1 MPTLDITDDHRDRIE
16 TLRTELAAAHAGEY
30 ASVDTGDTLNY
41 LLDLAE
47 VVDDPDRTADPEAFA
62 PVEDES
68 PAVADRRDHGGTP
81 FDTDHARE
89 RLESRN
95 RKHGDPDDADEMDLY
110 AIAASFDVTG
120 RSEMTKA
127 ELVDSIID
135 AAERLAAD
143 PFAEVD
149 IDLGSADESVEPA
162 GDVGADSND
171 GGNTDDSGTESA
183 TEGVSTPD
191 DNPEAADDGAD
202 AGGSS
207 QLDAMM
213 SLLDTHGDKWR
224 EGDGDVRYEV
234 DLPDGSVE
242 TARTKDDVRALLFK
256 NY

>member
-1 MPTLDITDDHRDRIE
+1 MPTLDITDDHRDRVE
-16 TLRTELAAAHAGEY
+16 TLRAELAAAHAGEY
-30 ASVDTGDTLNY
+30 ASVGTDDALNY
-41 LLDLAE
+41 LLDLSEA
-47 VVDDPDRTADPEAFA
+47 VDDPDRTADPEAFGSVGDE
-62 PVEDES
+62 PV
-68 PAVADRRDHGGTP
+68 AVDDRRDPGGTP
-81 FDTDHARE
+81 FDTDHVRD

-110 AIAASFDVTG
+110 AIAAAFDVTG

-127 ELVDSIID
+127 ELVDAIID

-143 PFAEVD
+143 PFAAVD
-149 IDLGSADESVEPA
+149 IDLGSADEPVESA
-162 GDVGADSND
+162 DNVGADSD
-171 GGNTDDSGTESA
+171 DDPEASGDDPGVPDDS
-183 TEGVSTPD
+183 
-191 DNPEAADDGAD
+191 PEASGDGAD

-213 SLLDTHGDKWR
+213 SLLDTHADKWR